1 MTDISRLAATRCTE
15 LAESVHPMSKE
26 HPWRA
31 EDFIDNFP
39 DRSAFRQFVEQA
51 HTLATE
57 ALAHP
62 EGAAEILAPL
72 ILREPVD
79 PDLLIAREFKASVL
93 RERGLVSLAS
103 DFIRGDR
110 DDYCAETVAA
120 IKFYRQREGGG
131 NG

>member
-1 MTDISRLAATRCTE
+1 MTDLSKLAAERC
-15 LAESVHPMSKE
+15 A
-26 HPWRA
+26 
-31 EDFIDNFP
+31 
-39 DRSAFRQFVEQA
+39 
-51 HTLATE
+51 
-57 ALAHP
+57 
-62 EGAAEILAPL
+62 

-120 IKFYRQREGGG
+120 IKFYRQREGVG

>member
-1 MTDISRLAATRCTE
+1 MTDLSKLAAERCAE
-15 LAESVHPMSKE
+15 LANDPSAWDATDFMPGNYGGSTC
-26 HPWRA
+26 RA
-31 EDFIDNFP
+31 LYET
-39 DRSAFRQFVEQA
+39 VTQA

-57 ALAHP
+57 AFAHP
-62 EGAAEILAPL
+62 ERAAEILAPL

-103 DFIRGDR
+103 DFIRGNW
-110 DDYCAETVAA
+110 DDCCAETVAA